1 MSQCLGC
8 KKETNN
14 EAHPAGCV
22 SEQLVLKVQGAGVHN
37 YIPTYLC
44 ISLGLTGR
52 ITALST
58 LIETLMERQ
67 QNLPGLAPR
76 LNRLEWPCHHG
87 GKASGRHLFVS
98 PSPWASPTT
107 NTFTLYLAYLIYRGK
122 VQAASCQ

>member
-14 EAHPAGCV
+14 EDHPAGCV
-22 SEQLVLKVQGAGVHN
+22 SEELVLKGGGAAVHN

-58 LIETLMERQ
+58 FIETLMER
-67 QNLPGLAPR
+67 
-76 LNRLEWPCHHG
+76 
-87 GKASGRHLFVS
+87 
-98 PSPWASPTT
+98 
-107 NTFTLYLAYLIYRGK
+107 
-122 VQAASCQ
+122 